1 MTELEWLDT
10 IHFTTYDVSEIL
22 IFITAGRKEENI
34 MRRAKIVATIG
45 PASDSEQMLEA
56 IIKAGMNIA
65 RLNFSHGT
73 HEQHQSRIAA
83 IRAVAK
89 RLEMP
94 VGILQD
100 LQGPKIRVGKL
111 TVPLH
116 LSVGEQ
122 VCLYAT
128 QDEAPQTEHQLL
140 PVDFRELFDSVQPG
154 DRLLLDD
161 GRLALEVVS
170 AQGRV
175 VHAKVLVGGTLSSH
189 KGINL
194 PGIKLR
200 IAGFTEKDKADLAFG
215 ILQGV
220 DAVAISFVRSA
231 EDVKTV
237 RAAMEEFSIGKRL
250 PLLIAKLEKPEAMNE
265 LEAILD
271 VVDGVMVARGDLGV
285 ELPPERVPSL
295 QKHIIHSAN
304 ARAKLVITAT
314 QMLES
319 MIQHPL
325 PTRAEASD
333 VANAIFDGTDA
344 VMLSA
349 ETASGDYPSEA
360 VAMMSRIVKEAEA
373 NFKEWGSR
381 QDRRSGLGE
390 SDAASMARAANVLAE
405 DPEVRAVSV
414 FTMQGRSAWLM
425 SKARPSKRILAFTPD
440 SETFNQL
447 AFLWGVSPHL
457 TKFANTMED
466 MIADVDAAL
475 LQSGIQAGQQVVLLC
490 GYPVGAQRPPNMAL
504 LHTVGSDAN
513 IHLARKLAEG
523 NVKK

>member
-1 MTELEWLDT
+1 
-10 IHFTTYDVSEIL
+10 
-22 IFITAGRKEENI
+22 

-45 PASDSEQMLEA
+45 PASESEQVLESLV
-56 IIKAGMNIA
+56 KAGMNVA

-73 HEQHQSRIAA
+73 HEQHKAKVAA
-83 IRAVAK
+83 IRAVSK
-89 RLEMP
+89 RLNVP
-94 VGILQD
+94 IGILQD

-111 TVPLH
+111 ALPLQ
-116 LSVGEQ
+116 LSMGEEI
-122 VCLYAT
+122 CLYAT
-128 QDEAPQTEHQLL
+128 QDDPPKTDYQLI
-140 PVDFRELFDSVQPG
+140 PVDFRELFDSVHTG
-154 DRLLLDD
+154 DKLLLDD
-161 GRLALEVVS
+161 GRLALEVMS
-170 AQGRV
+170 AEGHV
-175 VHAKVLVGGTLSSH
+175 VHAKVLVGGALSSH

-194 PGIKLR
+194 PGVKLR

-215 ILQGV
+215 ISQGV

-237 RAAMEEFSIGKRL
+237 RAALEELSKGKRV
-250 PLLIAKLEKPEAMNE
+250 PLLIAKLEKPEAMDE

-295 QKHIIHSAN
+295 QKRIIHAAN

-319 MIQHPL
+319 MIQNPL

-349 ETASGDYPSEA
+349 ETASGDYPTES
-360 VAMMSRIVKEAEA
+360 VAMMSRIVKEAESH
-373 NFKEWGSR
+373 FQEWGSR
-381 QDRRSGLGE
+381 QDGRAGLGE
-390 SDAASMARAANVLAE
+390 SDVASMARAANALAK

-414 FTMQGRSAWLM
+414 FTMQGRSAWVM

-440 SETFNQL
+440 QETFNML
-447 AFLWGVSPHL
+447 SFLWGVHPHL
-457 TKFANTMED
+457 SNYANTMDD
-466 MIADVDAAL
+466 MIAEVDAAL
-475 LQSGIQAGQQVVLLC
+475 LKSGIQAGQQVVLIC
-490 GYPVGAQRPPNMAL
+490 GYPVGAQRPPNLAL
-504 LHTVGSDAN
+504 LHNVGSDAT
-513 IHLARKLAEG
+513 IHLARKLAER

>member
-1 MTELEWLDT
+1 
-10 IHFTTYDVSEIL
+10 
-22 IFITAGRKEENI
+22 

-45 PASDSEQMLEA
+45 PASESEQVLESL
-56 IIKAGMNIA
+56 IKAGMNVA

-73 HEQHQSRIAA
+73 HQEHEAKVAR
-83 IRAVAK
+83 IRAVSK
-89 RLEMP
+89 RLGMP

-111 TVPLH
+111 DEPLQ
-116 LSVGEQ
+116 LVVDEL
-122 VCLYAT
+122 VCLYASKEELPKT
-128 QDEAPQTEHQLL
+128 DNQLI
-140 PVDFRELFDSVQPG
+140 PVDFRELFESVQAG

-161 GRLALEVVS
+161 GRLALEVIT
-170 AQGRV
+170 AEGRV

-194 PGIKLR
+194 PGVKLR
-200 IAGFTEKDKADLAFG
+200 ISGFTEKDKADLAFG
-215 ILQGV
+215 ISQGV

-237 RAAMEEFSIGKRL
+237 RAAMDEFAEGKFVK

-295 QKHIIHSAN
+295 QKFIIRSAN

-319 MIQHPL
+319 MILNPL

-360 VAMMSRIVKEAEA
+360 VAMMSRIVMEAESH
-373 NFKEWGSR
+373 FREWGSR
-381 QDRRSGLGE
+381 QDGRAGLGE

-425 SKARPSKRILAFTPD
+425 SKARPSKRILAFTPEQD
-440 SETFNQL
+440 TFNQL
-447 AFLWGVSPHL
+447 AFLWGVQPQL
-457 TKFANTMED
+457 TDYANTMDE
-466 MIADVDAAL
+466 MITYVDAAL
-475 LQSGIQAGQQVVLLC
+475 LESGIQSGQQVVLIC
-490 GYPVGAQRPPNMAL
+490 GFPVGAQCPPNMAL
-504 LHTVGSDAN
+504 LHTVGSE
-513 IHLARKLAEG
+513 KSQ
-523 NVKK
+523 

>member
-1 MTELEWLDT
+1 
-10 IHFTTYDVSEIL
+10 
-22 IFITAGRKEENI
+22 
-34 MRRAKIVATIG
+34 VATIG
-45 PASDSEQMLEA
+45 PASESEQALESL
-56 IIKAGMNIA
+56 INAGMNVA

-73 HEQHQSRIAA
+73 HEQHQAKVAI
-83 IRAVAK
+83 IRAVSK
-89 RLEMP
+89 KLGMP

-111 TVPLH
+111 AAPLQ
-116 LSVGEQ
+116 LSIGEQ

-128 QDEAPQTEHQLL
+128 QDIPPKTDNQLL
-140 PVDFRELFDSVQPG
+140 PVDFRELFDSVQVG

-170 AQGRV
+170 VEGRV
-175 VHAKVLVGGTLSSH
+175 VRAKVLVGGALSSH

-194 PGIKLR
+194 PGVKLR
-200 IAGFTEKDKADLAFG
+200 ITGFTEKDKADLAFG
-215 ILQGV
+215 ISQGV

-231 EDVKTV
+231 DDVKAV
-237 RAAMEEFSIGKRL
+237 RAAMEEFSKSLGKRM

-295 QKHIIHSAN
+295 QKHIIRSAN

-319 MIQHPL
+319 MIQNPL

-333 VANAIFDGTDA
+333 IANAIFDGTDA

-349 ETASGDYPSEA
+349 ETASGDYPSES
-360 VAMMSRIVKEAEA
+360 VAMMSRIVKEAESH
-373 NFKEWGSR
+373 FQEWGSR
-381 QDRRSGLGE
+381 QDGREGLGV
-390 SDAASMARAANVLAE
+390 SDAASMARAANALAT
-405 DPEVRAVSV
+405 DPDVRAVSV
-414 FTMQGRSAWLM
+414 FTMQGKSAWLM

-440 SETFNQL
+440 AETFNQL
-447 AFLWGVSPHL
+447 SFLWGVQPYLAKYATSMDEML
-457 TKFANTMED
+457 AN
-466 MIADVDAAL
+466 VDAAL
-475 LQSGIQAGQQVVLLC
+475 LRSGIQSGQQVVLIC
-490 GYPVGAQRPPNMAL
+490 GYPVGSQRPPNMAL
-504 LHTVGSDAN
+504 LHTVGSDATVN
-513 IHLARKLAEG
+513 LARKLAES